1 MTERQLPSVLFANT
15 YEMLFMRS
23 MFVHGYV
30 SFFEK
35 CANFRR
41 SSLLK
46 ERQQRLTDVVSVPAF
61 W

>member
-1 MTERQLPSVLFANT
+1 MLLANT
-15 YEMLFMRS
+15 YEVLFMRS

-35 CANFRR
+35 SAIFR
-41 SSLLK
+41 SLSVLK
-46 ERQQRLTDVVSVPAF
+46 ERQQRLTDVVSVSAF